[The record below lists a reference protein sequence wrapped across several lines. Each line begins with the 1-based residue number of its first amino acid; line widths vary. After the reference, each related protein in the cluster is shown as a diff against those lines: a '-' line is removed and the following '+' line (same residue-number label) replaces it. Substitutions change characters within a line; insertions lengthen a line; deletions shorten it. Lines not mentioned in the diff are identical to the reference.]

1 MGISLNRL
9 FVPSG
14 FVKGGG
20 SEVSKHHVFLQDVL
34 AAVTLGEDR
43 LEMEG
48 LESEPD
54 SPMLSS

>member
-1 MGISLNRL
+1 MGTSLNRL

-14 FVKGGG
+14 FVKGDG
-20 SEVSKHHVFLQDVL
+20 SEVNKHHVFLQDVL
-34 AAVTLGEDR
+34 AAVTLGEGR
-43 LEMEG
+43 LETEG